1 MAGADNKSPGASLM
15 SKIIHVATEFSR
27 APVGRYISDGPN
39 SGERFR
45 NQLLVPALEKFSA
58 ISVDFDGTRPI
69 GSSFLEEAFGG
80 LKRLGYNPTELL
92 QKISIQASDPSV
104 EFEILRYMK

>member
-1 MAGADNKSPGASLM
+1 MMQKVID
-15 SKIIHVATEFSR
+15 VAAEFSR

-45 NQLLVPALEKFSA
+45 NQFLVPALQKSQF
-58 ISVDFDGTRPI
+58 IVVDFRKTRPI

-80 LKRLGYNPTELL
+80 LKRLGYAPNELA
-92 QKISIQASDPSV
+92 QKIKIEASNPSV
-104 EFEILRYMK
+104 GYEISQYMK

>member
-1 MAGADNKSPGASLM
+1 MNGKMIKVAD
-15 SKIIHVATEFSR
+15 EFAR

-45 NQLLVPALEKFSA
+45 KDFLIPALKESN
-58 ISVDFDGTRPI
+58 SVVLQFDGTRPI

-80 LKRLGYNPTELL
+80 LRRAGF
-92 QKISIQASDPSV
+92 QAADLIKKLKVLSSDPSLAI
-104 EFEILRYMK
+104 EIKRYLNG